1 MRLNFQKQK
10 YAIIN
15 AELKKQNH
23 QSKLSSQNKSS
34 VKKLKRNQDRVKL
47 FKKRICMGPYFICTI
62 CHRCFY
68 SRSVRLFSMMN
79 YRL

>member
-10 YAIIN
+10 YAIN
-15 AELKKQNH
+15 AELKKKNH

-47 FKKRICMGPYFICTI
+47 FKKRIWMGPYFICTI